1 MSGTSNDLWWSDTID
16 LAERRLMG
24 ERKQWRKD
32 HPAGFSV
39 HCILVLCYY
48 RHILSHCQMEL
59 LIWKDGS
66 VLFLE
71 NREWIFATLIMY
83 RLYGKEESITWKLS
97 FLMITLLSLL
107 DVIESL
113 STLCVG
119 VFKPVLFHPNV
130 YPSGTVCLSLLNP
143 KKSEFG
149 WRPSIS
155 VKEIL
160 LGIQHLLEAPNWADP
175 AQAEPVVVHQCYFLL
190 RTNSIESP
198 KLHMKNMW
206 KPLWRAIWSV
216 AVRRAKSRYP
226 EYWAY
231 IFLSSNCFSLCLCN
245 KDEILISFCV
255 YTW

>member
-1 MSGTSNDLWWSDTID
+1 MSGISNNLWLTDTVD

-39 HCILVLCYY
+39 HHIHVPLHC
-48 RHILSHCQMEL
+48 RHILLHHQMEV

-66 VLFLE
+66 VLFPE
-71 NREWIFATLIMY
+71 NRGLFPMALIIN
-83 RLYGKEESITWKLS
+83 RLYGKEESITWTFT
-97 FLMITLLSLL
+97 FLMIILLSHQ
-107 DVIESL
+107 DVIENHTSL
-113 STLCVG
+113 FVG

-175 AQAEPVVVHQCYFLL
+175 AQVEPVVVHQYHFPLKIHC
-190 RTNSIESP
+190 IESP
-198 KLHMKNMW
+198 KLHMKNM
-206 KPLWRAIWSV
+206 
-216 AVRRAKSRYP
+216 
-226 EYWAY
+226 
-231 IFLSSNCFSLCLCN
+231 
-245 KDEILISFCV
+245 
-255 YTW
+255 